1 MWSTLPFCLEQS
13 LRGHHHLFEA
23 TLVRESFGAPLE
35 LDARCLAVAS
45 QLMESL
51 RSNEALEAQR
61 RSIQGAPPVVQRL
74 FVRLYFD
81 FLEGWAR
88 DHAPTLH

>member
-23 TLVRESFGAPLE
+23 TLVRESFRQPLE
-35 LDARCLAVAS
+35 LDDRCLTVAS
-45 QLMESL
+45 QLMEAL
-51 RSNEALEAQR
+51 RSNEDLEAQR
-61 RSIQGAPPVVQRL
+61 RYIQGAPPIVQRL

-88 DHAPTLH
+88 DNAPTVH